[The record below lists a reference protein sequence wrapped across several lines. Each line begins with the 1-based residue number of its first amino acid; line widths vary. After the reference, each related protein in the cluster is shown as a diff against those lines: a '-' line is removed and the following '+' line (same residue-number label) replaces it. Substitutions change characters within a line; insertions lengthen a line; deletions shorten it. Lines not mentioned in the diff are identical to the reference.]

1 MVSIGGTCSGVT
13 QDGHRREVAGVA
25 NEASGVAEVNRMV
38 VYLQRMPLRTS
49 RYALEVSSRKSAAKN
64 RTPGT
69 AGPGKNGWNDE
80 RHRRS
85 DVERGEQIVLAML
98 AGVGADAAGRWH
110 HPVSLQPIERPGD
123 LDDGH
128 VEVLGPAQI
137 CAVAQGMATCRRLS
151 IDLGRFA
158 GVTLTDA

>member
-1 MVSIGGTCSGVT
+1 MRWGVK
-13 QDGHRREVAGVA
+13 QEVG
-25 NEASGVAEVNRMV
+25 S
-38 VYLQRMPLRTS
+38 
-49 RYALEVSSRKSAAKN
+49 KD

-128 VEVLGPAQI
+128 VEALAPAQI

-158 GVTLTDA
+158 GVTPTDA

>member
-1 MVSIGGTCSGVT
+1 MRWGVK
-13 QDGHRREVAGVA
+13 QEVG
-25 NEASGVAEVNRMV
+25 S
-38 VYLQRMPLRTS
+38 
-49 RYALEVSSRKSAAKN
+49 KD

-85 DVERGEQIVLAML
+85 GVERGEQIVLAML

-128 VEVLGPAQI
+128 VEVLAPAQI

-158 GVTLTDA
+158 GVTPTDA